1 MAKVTITYEHNDLSA
16 PTTYAFEV
24 DAQFEADIK
33 AALLAHPVHGYVVE
47 TKTVQVEEGQDENG
61 DPIMVDREVTTRNP
75 ASFEEALKSWTAE
88 NVNQRITSAVN
99 AFRKAKAEAAALAAV
114 NVPEVV
120 ATEV

>member
-24 DAQFEADIK
+24 DAAFEADIT

-47 TKTVQVEEGQDENG
+47 TKTVQVEEGTDENG

-75 ASFEEALKSWTAE
+75 ATFEEALKSWTAE

>member
-16 PTTYAFEV
+16 PTTYAFAV
-24 DAQFEADIK
+24 DAAFESDIK
-33 AALLAHPVHGYVVE
+33 AALLAHPVHGYVIE

-75 ASFEEALKSWTAE
+75 ATFEEALKSWTAE

-99 AFRKAKAEAAALAAV
+99 AFRKAKAEAEALAAV